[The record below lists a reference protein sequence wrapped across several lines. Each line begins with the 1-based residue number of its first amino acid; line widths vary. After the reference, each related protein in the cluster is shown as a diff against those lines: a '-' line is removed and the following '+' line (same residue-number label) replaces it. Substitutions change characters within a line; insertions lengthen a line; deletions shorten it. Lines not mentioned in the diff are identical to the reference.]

1 MSKRYARLYQD
12 GSLSVCPEGH
22 DLKRA
27 TAELS
32 GSNDDDDTELVQVEL
47 KVIQIFGMPKMQLIT
62 EHSAICPTC
71 HTEVFVEVPVPN
83 PMVTDI
89 DS

>member
-1 MSKRYARLYQD
+1 
-12 GSLSVCPEGH
+12 
-22 DLKRA
+22 LKRA

-47 KVIQIFGMPKMQLIT
+47 KVIQIFGKPKMQLVT

-71 HTEVFVEVPVPN
+71 NTEVFVEVPVPARL
-83 PMVTDI
+83 VTDI